1 MSEVGSDIGYD
12 ETPIRDGTLGGYHLA
27 GNPNPMGLPFFRDL
41 QDFVFHQE
49 DRASL
54 VGSTQL
60 LAGDSYSDNGSSVE
74 LMKHTTTRYGTWKPI
89 DEGITLTWRDL
100 SVYVRQKKVW
110 YKKHKG
116 NQKPFKR
123 VLNNVSGA
131 VGPGSLVALMGA
143 SGAGKSTLMNA
154 LAHRTPGGVVVDGDI
169 MVNGHRANRS
179 MNSLS
184 GYVHQ
189 DDLFVGSLT
198 VREHLLFNARL
209 RMDRR
214 TTKAER
220 EGRVSEMIKELGLKR
235 VQNNRIGVPG
245 TDKSLSG
252 GERKRLAFATEI
264 LTDPPLLFCDEPTT
278 GLDSYNA
285 KKLVRM
291 MKEMAARGKT
301 ILCTIHQPSTE
312 VFMMFD
318 KLLLLAEG
326 RLAYMG
332 SSSGALEFLDG
343 LGHKCPATFNP
354 ADFYIHT
361 LAVQP
366 GHELRSRERIKR
378 ICDNFAVSAYA
389 KDIDITIQ
397 YQDNMGLQYADR
409 GKSTSY
415 SGTGSSGQT
424 STESVINIVRNVP
437 QVPNWWVQL
446 YWLTWRALLDSYR
459 NPSIH
464 GIRILQK
471 ILMALLIGV
480 CYTNTYLNQQGIQ
493 DIEGVLFIFITE
505 NTFPSI
511 YAVLNIFPLELP
523 LFLREYRNGIYR
535 SDTYYMAKMFSMLPG
550 FILDPII
557 FTTICYWMVGLQHH
571 SYQFFMTVLI
581 IIFTTSVASACGAMF
596 SAMFEN
602 IEYSQVIL
610 VPFDILMLITGG
622 LFVNLTT
629 LPWFIGWT
637 KYISWFMYSNEALT
651 ITQWTGVNKIVCDSE
666 PGVPCITTGDGVI
679 DKYAFSRSHLPWDFI
694 SMAVL
699 YLCFHFIGFV
709 SLYCR
714 ARKK

>member
-1 MSEVGSDIGYD
+1 
-12 ETPIRDGTLGGYHLA
+12 
-27 GNPNPMGLPFFRDL
+27 
-41 QDFVFHQE
+41 
-49 DRASL
+49 
-54 VGSTQL
+54 
-60 LAGDSYSDNGSSVE
+60 
-74 LMKHTTTRYGTWKPI
+74 
-89 DEGITLTWRDL
+89 
-100 SVYVRQKKVW
+100 
-110 YKKHKG
+110 
-116 NQKPFKR
+116 
-123 VLNNVSGA
+123 
-131 VGPGSLVALMGA
+131 
-143 SGAGKSTLMNA
+143 
-154 LAHRTPGGVVVDGDI
+154 
-169 MVNGHRANRS
+169 
-179 MNSLS
+179 
-184 GYVHQ
+184 
-189 DDLFVGSLT
+189 
-198 VREHLLFNARL
+198 
-209 RMDRR
+209 
-214 TTKAER
+214 
-220 EGRVSEMIKELGLKR
+220 
-235 VQNNRIGVPG
+235 
-245 TDKSLSG
+245 
-252 GERKRLAFATEI
+252 
-264 LTDPPLLFCDEPTT
+264 
-278 GLDSYNA
+278 
-285 KKLVRM
+285 
-291 MKEMAARGKT
+291 
-301 ILCTIHQPSTE
+301 
-312 VFMMFD
+312 MMFD

-651 ITQWTGVNKIVCDSE
+651 ITQWTGVNKIA
-666 PGVPCITTGDGVI
+666 PTYP
-679 DKYAFSRSHLPWDFI
+679 HLPHTHPHI
-694 SMAVL
+694 STPPNTLTSTYIQPIKYVHIHSTKHTHTHIPPPSHTHPHPLQTPPHIHCKHLHISTPHPPTYIHPPTSTPNSPTYPPHTPHLYPLPHPLQTPHIYPPSLHIHLTHNQIYPPSPHTHPRKSTLPYPHNHPHPLQTPLHTHPHISTLPYPHISTLPYPHTHPHVSTPPTVRLGARRSLHHHGRRSDRQVRLQQISPSLGLHFDGGSLPVL
-699 YLCFHFIGFV
+699 PLHWLRLALLQ
-709 SLYCR
+709 S
-714 ARKK
+714 